1 MPAVRL
7 VILCAWR
14 DGDPVACDPQTLMT
28 QASCIQSCLMPDQ
41 ISAASLAVLCEI
53 NGGDCAPQAL
63 QTLAD
68 CQLQCMS
75 PLQIMAAQL
84 VVLCDI
90 ANP

>member
-1 MPAVRL
+1 
-7 VILCAWR
+7 
-14 DGDPVACDPQTLMT
+14 
-28 QASCIQSCLMPDQ
+28 MPDQ
-41 ISAASLAVLCEI
+41 IAAASLAVLCEI

-75 PLQIMAAQL
+75 PLQIQAAQL